1 MLWAA
6 LTEVLGRN
14 ALLPAVSE
22 ADLTDCA
29 CYTAVNGLV
38 SHIGFPSYW
47 TLPFMPSMWH
57 YSSAISLMSFPN
69 THSGDLALEDIF

>member
-47 TLPFMPSMWH
+47 TLPFMPSM
-57 YSSAISLMSFPN
+57 
-69 THSGDLALEDIF
+69 